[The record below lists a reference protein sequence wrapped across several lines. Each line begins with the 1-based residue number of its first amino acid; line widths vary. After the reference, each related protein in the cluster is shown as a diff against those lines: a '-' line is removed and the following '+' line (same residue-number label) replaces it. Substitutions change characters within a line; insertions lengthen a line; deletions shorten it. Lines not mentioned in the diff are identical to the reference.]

1 MELGKKARIVL
12 TTKRHEPI
20 TKLATASRFPRSYKL
35 THNALGQKMGIE
47 KDFWNSKK
55 EEE

>member
-12 TTKRHEPI
+12 TTKR

-55 EEE
+55 EEK

>member
-1 MELGKKARIVL
+1 MLILNIRMELGKKARIVL
-12 TTKRHEPI
+12 TTKR

-35 THNALGQKMGIE
+35 THNALGQKMGIG

-55 EEE
+55 